1 MFFST
6 LPHDFPRNVSRNDV
20 KNCLQC
26 MLLKETNRQLFSK
39 NLLIKS
45 FFVNSEN
52 FKMEVEQMYFVSH
65 LIITVQYIIDYLKTR
80 LLKFGQIS
88 FKW

>member
-1 MFFST
+1 
-6 LPHDFPRNVSRNDV
+6 
-20 KNCLQC
+20 

-45 FFVNSEN
+45 FFLNSEN